1 MTRFAILALGLVLGC
16 DDGGDGTPIEPTS
29 GVWGYLEGDIF
40 DDSCRYADPVTSPMG
55 TFTLTNHGDRTV
67 SITPTGEAAFACT
80 ISGASFTC
88 PDRSNSDIPGAPLD
102 ATVHLHVTAYGT
114 FSSPT
119 AATGHQRVDATC
131 TGTQC
136 DLAAAAVGVTFP
148 CGFSVRYSA
157 SLVTR

>member
-1 MTRFAILALGLVLGC
+1 MRIVILALGLVIGC

-29 GVWGYLEGDIF
+29 GTWGYLEGDVF
-40 DDSCRYADPVTSPMG
+40 DDGCHYPDPETSPMG
-55 TFTLTNHGDRTV
+55 TFVLANHGDRTMT
-67 SITPTGEAAFACT
+67 ITPPSEPGFACT

-88 PDRSNSDIPGAPLD
+88 PDRASTDIPVPSLD
-102 ATVHLHVTAYGT
+102 ATVRLHVAAYGT

-119 AATGHQRVDATC
+119 AAAGHQRVDATC
-131 TGTQC
+131 AGTQC
-136 DLAAAAVGVTFP
+136 DVAGAAIGVPFP